1 MKSDAFSTGY
11 VKYDLGSGED
21 FFLSV
26 TPGFE
31 LGPGIQRD
39 GVLAPHMTDP
49 HCVGRVCDARRLRDV
64 LAPRQVIS
72 PYEQRAG
79 TWTVYHHLKH
89 FTDTLGRKGWRII
102 GAQGHG
108 DLTMN
113 YWHVAFCNQPGY
125 DKSPKFCRLETR
137 EDEEANEPFLERA
150 YRCLVKWK
158 GKRRRQSSVEFRTI
172 HFRTAIRRPGV
183 TVHLADD
190 HDREVT
196 RDVAVAMAGKT
207 IIENGTELPLDAIIN
222 RFDDVRHIFRL
233 PEVEASGWYEGTDID
248 KVIFGEYELFK
259 ELNVRRAAL
268 HAPVILPLDPRENLT
283 IKEAAIL
290 NTLNEEHFRPTSS
303 PSDIPTLRGQYL
315 HTSGHGPTRF
325 DIFLPRNVYPFGVI
339 GTPLP
344 RAQGSTS
351 GPELICLSSGGL
363 SGRIGNTLEGITRVM
378 YDFLACG
385 EAMVLDEG
393 LDVFQLVNPTLG
405 KIPQYSNQQLLTS
418 IAARVNQLVIEEE
431 EKYASEWER
440 SNQHQPTTL
449 SGIPL
454 NKKLFAELASAETV
468 SDAPMPDEVFPVSL
482 KRSQIRAVLIFA
494 KKLDES
500 ATEE

>member
-1 MKSDAFSTGY
+1 MKSDSFSTGY

-49 HCVGRVCDARRLRDV
+49 HCVGRVCGALRLKHRPVARQLV
-64 LAPRQVIS
+64 S

-89 FTDTLGRKGWRII
+89 FSDTLGKEGWQII

-125 DKSPKFCRLETR
+125 DKRPKFCRLETK
-137 EDEEANEPFLERA
+137 EDDEANEPFHERA
-150 YRCLVKWK
+150 YRCLVKWREK
-158 GKRRRQSSVEFRTI
+158 SRRQPKIEFRTI
-172 HFRTAIRRPGV
+172 HFHTAATEAGV

-190 HDREVT
+190 DDDTDVT
-196 RDVAVAMAGKT
+196 REVAVAMAGKT
-207 IIENGTELPLDAIIN
+207 IIENGTELSLDAIIN

-233 PEVEASGWYEGTDID
+233 PEVEASGYYERTNID
-248 KVIFGEYELFK
+248 KVIFGEYELFRN
-259 ELNVRRAAL
+259 LNVRRAAL
-268 HAPVILPLDPRENLT
+268 HAPVLLPLDPAENLT
-283 IKEAAIL
+283 IKEEAIL
-290 NTLNEEHFRPTSS
+290 SRLDEEHFRKTSS
-303 PSDIPTLRGQYL
+303 PSEIPTLRGQYR
-315 HTSGHGPTRF
+315 HTSGHGPTTL
-325 DIFLPRNVYPFGVI
+325 DVFLPRNVYPFGVI

-344 RAQGSTS
+344 RAQGSAGGS
-351 GPELICLSSGGL
+351 EVICLSSGGL

-393 LDVFQLVNPTLG
+393 LDVFQLVNPTQG
-405 KIPQYSNQQLLTS
+405 KIPQYSNQQLLSS
-418 IAARVNQLVIEEE
+418 IAQRTNQLVIEEE
-431 EKYASEWER
+431 EKYADEWR
-440 SNQHQPTTL
+440 RANQPQPL
-449 SGIPL
+449 SLHEIPL

-468 SDAPMPDEVFPVSL
+468 SDAPVPDEVFPVSL

-494 KKLDES
+494 KKLDK
-500 ATEE
+500 